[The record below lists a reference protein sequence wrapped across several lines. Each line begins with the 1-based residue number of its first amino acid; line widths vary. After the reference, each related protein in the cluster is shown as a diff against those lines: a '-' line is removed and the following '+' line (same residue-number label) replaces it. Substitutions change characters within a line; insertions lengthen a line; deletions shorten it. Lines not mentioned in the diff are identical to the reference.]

1 MPAVFTARIS
11 TRCAEV
17 IKRSKRRF
25 NSSGLTKVSLPS
37 CAGGDQLVAAG
48 MTIVAGVASLVLFGG
63 QLRAGG
69 LSNWLLF

>member
-1 MPAVFTARIS
+1 MN
-11 TRCAEV
+11 
-17 IKRSKRRF
+17 KRSKRRF

-37 CAGGDQLVAAG
+37 CAGGDRLVATD
-48 MTIVAGVASLVLFGG
+48 MTVVAGVASLALFGG